1 MHRRS
6 LRTYLSLL
14 LVFAFLSMGVQ
25 RAAMALPM
33 GMMGTANHMHS
44 INGDMQ
50 LMTDTPS
57 QHAISHSEQHGHHI
71 HCGCGMH
78 CFLCCIC
85 HATVSTVSMSDFSGT
100 FALPNGPALLPLAE
114 LSLPLDP
121 RPPRA

>member
-6 LRTYLSLL
+6 LRTHFSLL

-33 GMMGTANHMHS
+33 GMMGAANHMRS
-44 INGDMQ
+44 MNGDMQ
-50 LMTDTPS
+50 LTTDTPS
-57 QHAISHSEQHGHHI
+57 QHDTSHPGQHGP
-71 HCGCGMH
+71 CGCGMH

-85 HATVSTVSMSDFSGT
+85 HATVSTVSISDFSGT
-100 FALPNGPALLPLAE
+100 FALPDGPAPLDLTE